1 MRLLIAEKPFIAR
14 LLQEHNLI
22 PHDTEIVFTFGFGLW
37 RFTLPKI
44 SFKDIPFSK
53 TPSDLR
59 PHSFNVCR
67 YLITASD
74 KAIFSHSENATVE
87 ERNALLDDMVKYLR
101 ERMRIYDEIICVVD
115 PDRTGYGA
123 ARQLLD
129 QINPGFA
136 SPVPVHCLYLL
147 SMDEQSLRTAWEART
162 SNPWIEGSRAQS
174 LADKQL
180 AKQTFDYWWN
190 ANSSLV
196 LSVLC
201 HWTNLKGDPLISKYE
216 LMLLAV
222 IAATPEITIHKLLS
236 AMENW
241 KGTGKY
247 SDSGLYGAIGSPTSR
262 QAILDSAVAR
272 GMVLIR
278 EGEKPNRQTYSLTAP
293 GIAFMNRLHPRT
305 YDPDLPFRLEQW
317 IATGDYDS
325 MRRYI
330 NTVFSRQ
337 LRYQRNQLKCS
348 ITQKIITSLQQQ
360 LGVSCLI
367 QTKPDD
373 GQCSDLISLISFAD
387 SQLLCTLKV
396 SAYSGGMYRIQL
408 ERSAEKNEFL
418 VHADGDEEL
427 GGMSVQDLSTAIG
440 RIIFTE
446 Q

>member
-1 MRLLIAEKPFIAR
+1 MRLLIAEKPFIVR

-44 SFKDIPFSK
+44 SFKDIPFTE
-53 TPSDLR
+53 TPSALR
-59 PHSFNVCR
+59 PHSFNVSR
-67 YLITASD
+67 YLITATG
-74 KAIFSHSENATVE
+74 KAIFSHSENATGE
-87 ERNALLDDMVKYLR
+87 ERNAILDNMVKYLR
-101 ERMRIYDEIICVVD
+101 ERMSVYDEIICAVD

-129 QINPGFA
+129 QINPDFN
-136 SPVPVHCLYLL
+136 SPVPVNCLYLL
-147 SMDEQSLRTAWEART
+147 AMDEQSLRTAWEARA
-162 SNPWIEGSRAQS
+162 SNPWTAGSRAQS

-222 IAATPEITIHKLLS
+222 IAATPEITINKLLTT
-236 AMENW
+236 MENW

-247 SDSGLYGAIGSPTSR
+247 RDSGLYGGIGSTTSR
-262 QAILDSAVAR
+262 LAILDSAVAR

-278 EGEKPNRQTYSLTAP
+278 EGENPNRQTCSLTAP
-293 GIAFMNRLHPRT
+293 GMAFMNRLHPRT
-305 YDPDLPFRLEQW
+305 FDPDLPFRLEQW
-317 IATGDYDS
+317 IATGDYNS

-348 ITQKIITSLQQQ
+348 ITQKIITALQQQ

-367 QTKPDD
+367 QTTPDD
-373 GQCSDLISLISFAD
+373 DQCSDLISLISSAD
-387 SQLLCTLKV
+387 SQLLGTLNI
-396 SAYSGGMYRIQL
+396 SAFSGGMYRL
-408 ERSAEKNEFL
+408 KFVSGAEKNEFL
-418 VHADGDEEL
+418 VHADGGEEQ
-427 GGMSVQDLSTAIG
+427 GGMSVQDFSPAIG
-440 RIIFTE
+440 RIIFTK